1 MATNTI
7 KWDKL
12 NQVLEDYGNELIAYY
27 RNKLDDGGINA
38 SYDLYNSL
46 RIIMDTKT
54 KGRIEV
60 NLSLIEYWKYIE
72 KGRKAGKMPPISAIE
87 KWVEIKPVLPR
98 PMDNGKLP
106 TTKQLAYLIARKIGL
121 EGIAP
126 KPILAESIEKI
137 NDVFLPLIEQAVA
150 EDIQREVDL
159 ILKEVT
165 L

>member
-27 RNKLDDGGINA
+27 RNKLDYGGINA

>member
-126 KPILAESIEKI
+126 KPILAESVEKI

-159 ILKEVT
+159 ILKEVA

>member
-27 RNKLDDGGINA
+27 RNKLDGGGINA

-54 KGRIEV
+54 KGMIEV
-60 NLSLIEYWKYIE
+60 NLSLIEYWKYVE

-137 NDVFLPLIEQAVA
+137 NDVFLPLIQQAVS
-150 EDIQREVDL
+150 EDIQREVEM
-159 ILKEVT
+159 IVKEIG